1 MADEQRREEMSD
13 LISRQAALDA
23 FQKEWDGMAL
33 SVFDCINKLPPA
45 EPLTEEDYTELR
57 HRFGGKVENVVRD
70 MVKRKGKRWKT

>member
-23 FQKEWDGMAL
+23 LQHEWDGMVL
-33 SVFDCINKLPPA
+33 SVFDCINNLPSA
-45 EPLTEEDYTELR
+45 ELLTEEDYTELR
-57 HRFGGKVENVVRD
+57 HRFGDKVASVVRD